1 VHSQPSTHASLLA
14 RLVEGADD
22 VAWREFHDRYH
33 RLIRGVARRNGLQP
47 VDADDLTQEVLAA
60 VHRGIAEFRYD
71 PQKGRFRGFL
81 KTIALRAIWRRRRRP
96 FHQQP
101 AGLPA
106 VDEPF
111 ADEPTA
117 AAEQERIW
125 EAEWRQHHIRLA
137 MATLAHET
145 PPLQLR
151 AFELLV
157 IDAQSTAA
165 VAAKTDLAVDQLYRI
180 KSRLL
185 ARLRELIAAQ
195 VAEEG

>member
-1 VHSQPSTHASLLA
+1 MHSQPSTHASLLA
-14 RLVEGADD
+14 RLAEGADD

-81 KTIALRAIWRRRRRP
+81 KTIALRSIWRRRRRP
-96 FHQQP
+96 LLQQP
-101 AGLPA
+101 GGQPAAEHPLP
-106 VDEPF
+106 DEPV
-111 ADEPTA
+111 AD
-117 AAEQERIW
+117 AEQDRIW
-125 EAEWRQHHIRLA
+125 EAEWRQHHVRLA
-137 MATLAHET
+137 LASLARET

-151 AFELLV
+151 AFELLA
-157 IDAQSTAA
+157 IDGQPTAA
-165 VAAKTDLAVDQLYRI
+165 VAATTDLPPDQLYRI